1 MLNADITIQ
10 TVDYERT
17 LDTLFSLFMEIVVGM
32 DANNPLIRL
41 LQKLGRSSQRVVTGI
56 LRRLS
61 PRSKISSFV
70 P

>member
-17 LDTLFSLFMEIVVGM
+17 LDTFFPLFMEIVDGM

-41 LQKLGRSSQRVVTGI
+41 LQNWAVHRKGW
-56 LRRLS
+56 
-61 PRSKISSFV
+61 
-70 P
+70 

>member
-17 LDTLFSLFMEIVVGM
+17 LDTLFSLFMEIVDGM